1 MRPIATGFLLL
12 GMLGIAA
19 PAAGQTGTLGITAGT
34 LATGWRPELRVNGVL
49 GDPAFR
55 DALDSGLPLR
65 FRFRLEL
72 WEKAVFDRL
81 VGTRESEF
89 ALVRDPLEGT
99 YQLSQRGSN
108 RVLARLTDAER
119 VLQSAAATDL
129 FPERRGRYYYLVT
142 LEVETLSLSDLE
154 ELQRWIRGE
163 AGPAVQGRTPVGRAV
178 GRGLQRAF
186 VRMIGLPARRYDART
201 PTFVVD

>member
-1 MRPIATGFLLL
+1 MRPIPTGLLLL
-12 GMLGIAA
+12 GMIAVA
-19 PAAGQTGTLGITAGT
+19 TPLAGQVGTLGISVGTAE
-34 LATGWRPELRVNGVL
+34 TGWRPALRVDGIL
-49 GDPAFR
+49 EDPAFR
-55 DALDSGLPLR
+55 EALDSGLPLR

-72 WEKAVFDRL
+72 WEKSLIDRL

-89 ALVRDPLEGT
+89 ALLRDPLEGS
-99 YQLSQRGSN
+99 YQLSQGRSN
-108 RVLARLTDAER
+108 RVLTRLADAER
-119 VLQSAAATDL
+119 VLQSSASTDVR
-129 FPERRGRYYYLVT
+129 PERRGRYYYLVT

-163 AGPAVQGRTPVGRAV
+163 AGPAVQGRRPVGRAV

-201 PTFVVD
+201 PTFIVE